1 MRIIKA
7 IEFAT
12 FAHDG
17 QTRKSDGM
25 PYIGHPMAV
34 MALVQS
40 VGGDEVTQIAALFHD
55 VIEDTDHTFEEIE
68 ELFGKNVRTVVRE
81 VTEVGSEGKVKASW
95 EDRKQASI
103 DALGHKSYRGLLVTA
118 ADKLHNVMGLVSL
131 LEVQGDALWDKFS
144 RGKAKQLWVYG
155 TQAKRLKEI
164 AEVKYKGTGLDGL
177 EILADLLIE
186 EVAKLS

>member
-12 FAHDG
+12 NEHDG
-17 QTRKSDGM
+17 QVRKSDGM

-40 VGGDEVTQIAALFHD
+40 VGGDEVTQIAALLHD
-55 VIEDTDHTFEEIE
+55 VVEDTDTTFEEIE
-68 ELFGKNVRTVVRE
+68 ELFGTQVRGVVRE
-81 VTEVGSEGKVKASW
+81 VTEVGSEGAVKASW

-103 DALGHKSYRGLLVTA
+103 DALHYKSYRGLLVTA
-118 ADKLHNVMGLVSL
+118 ADKLHNVMGLVEQ
-131 LEVQGDALWDKFS
+131 LEIQGDALWDKFS

-155 TQAKRLKEI
+155 TQAKKLKEC
-164 AEVKYKGTGLDGL
+164 AENRFNHETGL